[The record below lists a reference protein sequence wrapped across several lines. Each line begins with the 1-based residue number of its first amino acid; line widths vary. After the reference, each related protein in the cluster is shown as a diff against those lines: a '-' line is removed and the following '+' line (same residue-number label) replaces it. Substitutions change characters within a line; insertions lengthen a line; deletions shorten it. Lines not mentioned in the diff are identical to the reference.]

1 MFNTVE
7 DEKDLFD
14 VFLIECRNFVGGN
27 TGYEILPG
35 EIMIIQI
42 GFCFL

>member
-7 DEKDLFD
+7 DEKSLFD

-27 TGYEILPG
+27 VGENIPPG
-35 EIMIIQI
+35 EIMII
-42 GFCFL
+42 